1 MSTGNN
7 IVRKEQLREI
17 QSWVLKFARSVV
29 QATQGP
35 KSSNTMIL
43 KANEFNNYSKDG
55 HSVLKEV
62 KFTDVIENALKNDLV
77 SLTQEIANTV
87 GDGTTS
93 AVILASILFEK
104 FKEIEYVGE
113 CTPYELIERFKN
125 HSDRLKEEILKRKQ
139 EFTPDTAYHI
149 AYIATN
155 GNEEVAETI
164 KDFYAKYG
172 NDLYIDLMASPSKE
186 TYVREFEGLTLDTGY
201 ADNCFQNK
209 DGQALA
215 EINNPMIYAF
225 EDPVDVPSL
234 GDLFIGII
242 QKNIMNP
249 LATQQYDKLIPT
261 VILCPKIGYDYDAF
275 MQELAK
281 TFVQVTPS
289 RRPPLL
295 IVTNIMGTASKEIY
309 EYIVHLSGAK
319 FIRKFINPE
328 VKKEAAKKGEVAT
341 ITNVDSFA
349 GKCDLVRSTIDST
362 VFISPEKMYKDEN
375 KSEYSDFYNGLV
387 MNIEA
392 EIEQAQSTSK
402 DLNLIGNLKRKLHA
416 LKSNMIQYAI
426 GGITVGDRD
435 SLKHLVEDAVKSCR
449 SAAKYGVGQA
459 ANIEGL
465 LAAIEIND
473 TDDIVG
479 EIVTKAYM
487 ELVLTLYMT
496 VYPQE
501 KAQELVK
508 QSIDR
513 KEAFDLKHEEFNNTV
528 LTSIMSDVV
537 IFETLS
543 KILSLII
550 TCNQVILPE
559 VGMNTYKYED
569 VE

>member
-1 MSTGNN
+1 MSTSNN
-7 IVRKEQLREI
+7 VVRKEQLREI
-17 QSWVLKFARSVV
+17 QSWVLRFARSVV

-35 KSSNTMIL
+35 KASNTMIL
-43 KANEFNNYSKDG
+43 KENEFNNYSKDG

-62 KFTDVIENALKNDLV
+62 KFTDVIENAIKNDLV

-93 AVILASILFEK
+93 AVILSSILFEK
-104 FKEIEYVGE
+104 FKEIEAEGK
-113 CTPYELIERFKN
+113 CTPYELIERFKK
-125 HSDRLKEEILKRKQ
+125 HAARLKEVVLKRKQ
-139 EFTPDTAYHI
+139 DFTPENAYHI

-155 GNEEVAETI
+155 GNEEVAQTI
-164 KDFYAKYG
+164 KDFYTKYG
-172 NDLYIDLMASPSKE
+172 NDLYIDLIASPNKE

-201 ADNCFQNK
+201 ADNCFQNV
-209 DGQALA
+209 DGQALS
-215 EINNPMIYAF
+215 EIKNPVIYAF
-225 EDPVDVPSL
+225 EDPVDVPAL
-234 GDLFIGII
+234 GELFVGII
-242 QKNIMNP
+242 QKNIMGP
-249 LATQQYDKLIPT
+249 LANQQYDKIVPT
-261 VILCPKIGYDYDAF
+261 VILCPKIGYDYDGF

-295 IVTNIMGTASKEIY
+295 IITNIFGTASKEIY
-309 EYIVHLSGAK
+309 EYIVHLSGAR

-341 ITNVDSFA
+341 LSNIDNFA
-349 GKCDLVRSTIDST
+349 GKCELVRSTIDSS
-362 VFISPEKMYKDEN
+362 VFISPEKMYKDES
-375 KSEYSDFYNGLV
+375 KTEYSEFYNGLV

-392 EIEQAQSTSK
+392 EIKQAQATSK
-402 DLNLIGNLKRKLHA
+402 DLNLIGDLKRKLHA

-426 GGITVGDRD
+426 GGVTVGDRD
-435 SLKHLVEDAVKSCR
+435 SLRHLVEDAVKSCR

-459 ANIEGL
+459 ANIEGV
-465 LAAIEIND
+465 LAAMEIENEDEI
-473 TDDIVG
+473 IG
-479 EIVTKAYM
+479 EIITKAYL

-501 KAQELVK
+501 EAEALLK

-537 IFETLS
+537 IFETIS

-550 TCNQVILPE
+550 TCNQVVLPA
-559 VGMNTYKYED
+559 VRMNTYKFED